1 MRCQGLR
8 DLNILRGKNPAA
20 INIQSDGCYNNA
32 LYSGVGRTPFQPST
46 QAIYLF
52 AENETDINQII
63 NLQTISKL
71 CSKRR
76 NGFNIECHHV
86 GKCFANIA
94 MATSIGNEEQWAK
107 QGLLDLSGAGLEAE
121 FITTDPDSSAY
132 RPAMTLYDQGITSI
146 EPSHLLDTRHITQNH
161 RKFIKDMTELTAHMP
176 GRTKIERQKTQNKF
190 AIDLAARCQAEFNQA
205 FRKFRKNVPK
215 LKSVLSYT
223 CDSVVECYHGNH
235 ALCNI
240 YSFVCM
246 AKTNTTWL
254 QRSHYLHAD
263 FTVKPG
269 GDSLVMLRK
278 CVEYHLGQGML
289 EKTRLNTNTQKCE
302 ATNRSFRRSLPKY
315 LTFAR
320 NFSGRTH
327 SAVHNI
333 NNGPAESVFKL
344 CKAAGST
351 IHGGTRVCQAL
362 NNNKKSVIAT
372 ANVKERKHT
381 KTLYAERD
389 VHCIAYMKKIKKKLI
404 TVKTWCWCLYTTNN
418 ATVTIHTQEL
428 MVQKQNR
435 LNVNMISLIWI
446 RMNYSK
452 FYHALKTN
460 RMAHVMRCTVP
471 DSCKGFVPY
480 SSRGSLNKGGLCSHI
495 GYCDINGTLPVF
507 FLDKSP
513 TSKPCAQSCMQL
525 GMLFL
530 CIYCRRAK

>member
-1 MRCQGLR
+1 MHHERTRPAKLNRGLHIGLSQSSIGPASLAKILCSINTPPPSISGMQKAGNLVMNTITDENKKDIQMRCQGLR

-52 AENETDINQII
+52 AENEMDRNQII

-132 RPAMTLYDQGITSI
+132 RAAMTLYDQGITSI

-161 RKFIKDMTELTAHMP
+161 RKFIKNMTELTAHMP

-190 AIDLAARCQAEFNQA
+190 AINLAARCQAEFNQA

-235 ALCNI
+235 ALCNT

-263 FTVKPG
+263 FMVKPG

-278 CVEYHLGQGML
+278 CVEYRLGQGML

-320 NFSGRTH
+320 NFSGRSH

-333 NNGPAESVFKL
+333 NNGPGESVFKL

-362 NNNKKSVIAT
+362 KQQQKISHSNRKRKRTQAYKDALCRKRRALYRLYEKNQEEINYRKNMMLVPIHNKKCH
-372 ANVKERKHT
+372 RDHT
-381 KTLYAERD
+381 
-389 VHCIAYMKKIKKKLI
+389 
-404 TVKTWCWCLYTTNN
+404 YTR
-418 ATVTIHTQEL
+418 ADGPKA
-428 MVQKQNR
+428 KQAKCEYDQSD
-435 LNVNMISLIWI
+435 LN
-446 RMNYSK
+446 
-452 FYHALKTN
+452 
-460 RMAHVMRCTVP
+460 
-471 DSCKGFVPY
+471 
-480 SSRGSLNKGGLCSHI
+480 
-495 GYCDINGTLPVF
+495 
-507 FLDKSP
+507 
-513 TSKPCAQSCMQL
+513 
-525 GMLFL
+525 
-530 CIYCRRAK
+530 

>member
-1 MRCQGLR
+1 MWNDAFAEHSRNSLNCSSGFLNWDIDREVKIGLCWREALSCSKCQFKSKIYKLYEELQCTTRGRRPEDYRGLHIGLSQSSIGPASLAKILCSINTPLPSISGMQKARNLVMNTITDKNKKDMQMRCQGLQ
-8 DLNILRGKNPAA
+8 DLNTLRGKNPAA

-52 AENETDINQII
+52 AENETDRNQII

-76 NGFNIECHHV
+76 SGFNIECHHV

-94 MATSIGNEEQWAK
+94 MATSIGNEAQWAK

-132 RPAMTLYDQGITSI
+132 RAAMTLYDQEIASI
-146 EPSHLLDTRHITQNH
+146 EQSHLLNTRHITQNH
-161 RKFIKDMTELTAHMP
+161 RKFIKNMTELTAHMP

-205 FRKFRKNVPK
+205 FRKFRKIVPK

-235 ALCNI
+235 AICNT
-240 YSFVCM
+240 YSFVCI

-254 QRSHYLHAD
+254 QRSDYLYAD

-278 CVEYHLGQGML
+278 CVEYRLGQGML

-302 ATNRSFRRSLPKY
+302 ATNRSFQRSLPKY
-315 LTFAR
+315 LTFSR
-320 NFSGRTH
+320 IFSGRSH
-327 SAVHNI
+327 SL
-333 NNGPAESVFKL
+333 GESVFKL

-351 IHGGTRVCQAL
+351 IHGGRGY
-362 NNNKKSVIAT
+362 
-372 ANVKERKHT
+372 VK
-381 KTLYAERD
+381 
-389 VHCIAYMKKIKKKLI
+389 
-404 TVKTWCWCLYTTNN
+404 
-418 ATVTIHTQEL
+418 
-428 MVQKQNR
+428 
-435 LNVNMISLIWI
+435 
-446 RMNYSK
+446 
-452 FYHALKTN
+452 
-460 RMAHVMRCTVP
+460 P
-471 DSCKGFVPY
+471 
-480 SSRGSLNKGGLCSHI
+480 
-495 GYCDINGTLPVF
+495 
-507 FLDKSP
+507 
-513 TSKPCAQSCMQL
+513 
-525 GMLFL
+525 
-530 CIYCRRAK
+530 